1 MRLIADALVFVHCAH
16 TSLAVLERC
25 GMLDREKLLYQR
37 LYPLFGKVA
46 VVSYGDQ
53 ADLGLGSQLAPEML
67 GRVWT
72 VCNDRQQ
79 EPGVFM
85 AGLPDR
91 VARVVDDCRR
101 VLVLTDQH
109 YGGDVGVCIARA
121 LRASG
126 HEVGLVARGGYHWSW
141 FVAREQGADSQAFAQ
156 ARLLESELVHAADVV
171 IGTTQRMLDD
181 LALMHSAPAG
191 KLRLVPNYIQPAARA
206 AGGVEREPGLVLS
219 AGRLHPQKR
228 FDLLMRAAAALP
240 AGLRERTRVVILG
253 QGPDETALRALA
265 NSLPVKIEIR
275 PRVPHAELLGLM
287 ARCAVYAQCSAYE
300 GHPKTIIEALGAG
313 CAVLATDAPGVS
325 ETVESGVT
333 GLIARGDAA
342 SVARGLER
350 LLIDESLA
358 RQLGE
363 HAAAVA
369 RRAFGIEHTFPLYA
383 RACEDAMALAGR
395 GGTLPPASLRWD
407 PPMLNLAAAD
417 AARMWAGGIAAFA
430 RRLERDKRDEF
441 LARLEGAM
449 PRASL
454 VGAGTCAAS

>member
-1 MRLIADALVFVHCAH
+1 MRPIADALVFVHCAH

-37 LYPLFGKVA
+37 LFPLFGKVA

-53 ADLGLGSQLAPEML
+53 GDLGLGSQLAPEML

-72 VCNDRQQ
+72 VCNDRRQ

-85 AGLPDR
+85 AGVPDR
-91 VARVVDDCRR
+91 VARLVEGCRR

-121 LRASG
+121 LRGGAG
-126 HEVGLVARGGYHWSW
+126 RHEVGLVARGGYHWSW
-141 FVAREQGADSQAFAQ
+141 FVAREQGADSQVFAQ
-156 ARLLESELVHAADVV
+156 SRFLESELVHAADVV

-191 KLRLVPNYIQPAARA
+191 KLRLVPNYIQPPSRA
-206 AGGVEREPGLVLS
+206 AGSDAREPGFILS

-240 AGLRERTRVVILG
+240 ATVRERARVLILG
-253 QGPDETALRALA
+253 QGPEETALRALA
-265 NSLPVKIEIR
+265 NSLPVRIEIR
-275 PRVPHAELLGLM
+275 PRVPHGELMGLM

-313 CAVLATDAPGVS
+313 CAVLVTDGPGVS
-325 ETVESGVT
+325 EAVESGMT

-350 LLIDESLA
+350 LLSDAALA

-363 HAAAVA
+363 RAAAVA
-369 RRAFGIEHTFPLYA
+369 RQDFGIEHTFPRYVQ
-383 RACEDAMALAGR
+383 ACEDAMALAGR
-395 GGTLPPASLRWD
+395 GGTMPPTSLRWD

-417 AARMWAGGIAAFA
+417 SAQMWAGGIAAFA
-430 RRLERDKRDEF
+430 KRLDGEKREEF

-449 PRASL
+449 
-454 VGAGTCAAS
+454 AGTAVASAR